1 MAKENSFTGPWAIC
15 GRCNG
20 DGGHSHRLGA
30 FTLDEFN
37 QDFDDEEQE
46 RYFAG
51 GYDETCEVCGGSG
64 KVRTPA
70 NEEEREEAQADAEVD
85 AEQRYWQRVEAY
97 ACGERE

>member
-1 MAKENSFTGPWAIC
+1 MSRSNFSGPWGIC
-15 GRCNG
+15 SRCNG

-30 FTLDEFN
+30 FSSDEF
-37 QDFDDEEQE
+37 DAEFDDEEQE

-51 GYDETCEVCGGSG
+51 GYDETCEVCDGAG

-70 NEEEREEAQADAEVD
+70 NADEEAEAQADAD
-85 AEQRYWQRVEAY
+85 AAAQDRYWQRLEAH